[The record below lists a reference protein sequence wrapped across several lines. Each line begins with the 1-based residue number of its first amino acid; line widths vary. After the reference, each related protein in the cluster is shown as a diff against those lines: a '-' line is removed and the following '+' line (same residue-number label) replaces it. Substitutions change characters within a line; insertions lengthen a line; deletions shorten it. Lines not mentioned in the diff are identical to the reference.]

1 MSYRQKTV
9 KQSHSLFITYN
20 GALEPLIQSQ
30 GVPYLRGLTEKGI
43 KVSLLSFEKR
53 EYRRQKQEIAKLGEE
68 LSRCGMKWYRLPYL
82 AASPVA
88 AIVSIVWGIFYSS
101 YLVLTKRI
109 GIVHARS
116 YFPAAIA
123 FVLRLILRVSFIF
136 DMRGFLADEYV
147 DGNIISENGIIFKL
161 MKAMEKRLI
170 LSADEVIVL
179 TEKAAEIVSNL
190 PYVKG
195 KKLNITVIP
204 CCADLDKFK
213 PIPAERRGELLKE
226 YRLEDRFILVHA
238 GSLGPW
244 YKLGEMIDFF
254 LALKQRL
261 PRAHFLL
268 LSNSD
273 HNQIS
278 EAMADRH
285 VDQEDFTIMK
295 VPLDRVADFISIAHS
310 GVCLIKPTFSKK
322 ASSPTKMAE
331 CLACGLP
338 IVINS
343 GIGDSEQLMKGNRV
357 GVVLNSFDQDAYDQA
372 LGELLELIGEGDKLS
387 RRCRK
392 TASNSLSLGYGVEK
406 YWEVYGH
413 LLRSL

>member
-1 MSYRQKTV
+1 M
-9 KQSHSLFITYN
+9 KQPHSLFITYN

-30 GVPYLRGLTEKGI
+30 GIPYLTGLTEKGI

-53 EYRRQKQEIAKLGEE
+53 EYRRQKQEIARLEEE
-68 LSRCGMKWYRLPYL
+68 LSRYGIKWYRLPYL

-101 YLVLTKRI
+101 YLVLTRRI

-116 YFPAAIA
+116 YFPATIG
-123 FVLRLILRVSFIF
+123 FVLSLMFRLKFIF
-136 DMRGFLADEYV
+136 DMRGFAADEYV
-147 DGNIISENGIIFKL
+147 DGNIIRGNGVIFKL
-161 MKAMEKRLI
+161 MKMMEKRLI

-179 TEKAAEIVSNL
+179 TEKAAEIIRDL

-195 KKLNITVIP
+195 REVSITVIP
-204 CCADLDKFK
+204 CCADLNKFK
-213 PIPAERRGELLKE
+213 LIPAERRVELLKE

-244 YKLGEMIDFF
+244 YKLGEMIEFF
-254 LALKQRL
+254 LALKQRI

-268 LSNSD
+268 LSNSNP
-273 HNQIS
+273 NQIF
-278 EAMADRH
+278 EAMAGRQ
-285 VDQEDFTIMK
+285 VNQEDFTIMR
-295 VPLDRVADFISIAHS
+295 VPLDKVADFTSIADA

-322 ASSPTKMAE
+322 ASSPTKVAE
-331 CLACGLP
+331 CLACGRP

-343 GIGDSEQLMKGNRV
+343 GIGDSEQLVNGSRV
-357 GVVLNSFDQDAYDQA
+357 GVVISSFDQDAYNRA
-372 LGELLELIGEGDKLS
+372 IGELLELIGEGDKLLH
-387 RRCRK
+387 RCRE
-392 TASNSLSLGYGVEK
+392 TAKNSFSLDYGVRK
-406 YWEVYGH
+406 YWEVYGR